1 VALAAALSASLPL
14 GAQGV
19 QCRGPNDDVGDPCAD
34 LAISPEIDYV
44 VDGFTITFLVDVVNG
59 GEVAS
64 PESSVAITALQLEG
78 QAVSVGAI
86 EPGQSR
92 RVRISARVPRAAQG
106 KADRVTFTVDPDGLV
121 PEPNEDDN
129 RRTRSIILPT
139 AAVVTDTVT
148 TTVTVTETEQ
158 GGTGTVTET
167 VTQTETETETE
178 TVSTGSSGGSDD
190 ALTWILLGTGLALAV
205 LGGAAA
211 IYGLRARRRVASPHM
226 DDQPWIGEAAPPAA
240 SPPAAPPTAA
250 APPPTSPSAAPPP
263 VAANGGGRR
272 SGGTTPEPVAGN
284 GGGAEGVYTES
295 TEEVYREGA
304 EPPTEAPERYVS
316 TGFADAHEPG
326 TPLSPTTALQPGAR
340 YLFWLEVGALVE
352 GSIEETPV
360 ELTEIAELPAES
372 RLDVV
377 LFRVGDEESA
387 SKALAQGELRIAPD
401 GSVVVSRQHS
411 DELDLRD
418 AEHLRERRLFFPVE
432 TPATEGTVQLRC
444 SIYHKQV
451 LLQSRL
457 VTARVVDSW
466 GSVEDALRSE
476 LDFTLAPRLDPG
488 HLSRIPE
495 YSLSVLLN
503 QGEDGTHSLTVKGK
517 RFSDAATFDPVELEN
532 LVGRA
537 RKALRKAAWDSED
550 PWKEGVAYRYLE
562 TSPEKLRRDLAT
574 LAVWGIRFYAAIC
587 DRLAGDNPLEDLEEA
602 MRAPGFVQI
611 ALKQSPRH
619 LLPAAMLYDH
629 LGLSDTADLDE
640 YDLCTGFLEALAE
653 DAPLGDS
660 PCFQGDCPSRGSA
673 KTVCPSGFWG
683 YRHAL
688 GIPATLQ
695 GAPDAPLEIEYQG
708 QPSLSVAVST
718 DPQFVLRADHEEALR
733 ALRPDL
739 RYAASLADTLSL
751 LEDPSG
757 QVLYFYCHGGLDKD
771 VPYFRVGATTEEPI
785 TAVTLLNQRIRWD
798 EPRPL
803 VFLNGCHTTGLEPE
817 LALEFVSALVRRSRA
832 AGVVGTEI
840 TVFEPLARAF
850 AEDCLRRFLA
860 GDPLGWAVRDSRL
873 ALLKAGNPLGLVY
886 LPYALPSLK
895 LVAR

>member
-1 VALAAALSASLPL
+1 M
-14 GAQGV
+14 
-19 QCRGPNDDVGDPCAD
+19 
-34 LAISPEIDYV
+34 SP
-44 VDGFTITFLVDVVNG
+44 
-59 GEVAS
+59 
-64 PESSVAITALQLEG
+64 
-78 QAVSVGAI
+78 
-86 EPGQSR
+86 R
-92 RVRISARVPRAAQG
+92 
-106 KADRVTFTVDPDGLV
+106 
-121 PEPNEDDN
+121 
-129 RRTRSIILPT
+129 
-139 AAVVTDTVT
+139 
-148 TTVTVTETEQ
+148 
-158 GGTGTVTET
+158 
-167 VTQTETETETE
+167 
-178 TVSTGSSGGSDD
+178 
-190 ALTWILLGTGLALAV
+190 
-205 LGGAAA
+205 
-211 IYGLRARRRVASPHM
+211 
-226 DDQPWIGEAAPPAA
+226 
-240 SPPAAPPTAA
+240 
-250 APPPTSPSAAPPP
+250 
-263 VAANGGGRR
+263 
-272 SGGTTPEPVAGN
+272 
-284 GGGAEGVYTES
+284 
-295 TEEVYREGA
+295 
-304 EPPTEAPERYVS
+304 
-316 TGFADAHEPG
+316 

-387 SKALAQGELRIAPD
+387 SAALAQGELRIAPD

-418 AEHLRERRLFFPVE
+418 AEYLRERRLFFPVE
-432 TPATEGTVQLRC
+432 TPAKEGTVQLRC

-488 HLSRIPE
+488 HLNRIPE

-503 QGEDGTHSLTVKGK
+503 QGDDGTHSLTVKGK

-532 LVGRA
+532 LVGRS

-550 PWKEGVAYRYLE
+550 VWKEGVAYRYLE
-562 TSPEKLRRDLAT
+562 TSPEKLRRDLVT
-574 LAVWGIRFYAAIC
+574 LAIWGIRFYAAIC

-602 MRAPGFVQI
+602 MREPGFVQI

-619 LLPAAMLYDH
+619 LLPAAMLYDY

-640 YDLCTGFLEALAE
+640 YDLCTGFLDALAD

-739 RYAASLADTLSL
+739 RYASSLADTLSL
-751 LEDPSG
+751 LKDPAG
-757 QVLYFYCHGGLDKD
+757 QVLYFYCHGGST
-771 VPYFRVGATTEEPI
+771 RTSRTSGSA
-785 TAVTLLNQRIRWD
+785 
-798 EPRPL
+798 RP
-803 VFLNGCHTTGLEPE
+803 
-817 LALEFVSALVRRSRA
+817 RRSRS
-832 AGVVGTEI
+832 
-840 TVFEPLARAF
+840 
-850 AEDCLRRFLA
+850 RR
-860 GDPLGWAVRDSRL
+860 
-873 ALLKAGNPLGLVY
+873 
-886 LPYALPSLK
+886 
-895 LVAR
+895 